1 MPHFV
6 KQLVP
11 IEVQQAIDLSC
22 QASRCTHNQ
31 IKQMHAISNTAVAS
45 KHDTMNNILKIT
57 GIQVMSKNNDN
68 VKYTAVMCVS
78 TSSWLTASSFGHADF
93 WGAQHIGQ
101 QQHSIHADQ
110 LSLNSFPLVRR

>member
-1 MPHFV
+1 
-6 KQLVP
+6 
-11 IEVQQAIDLSC
+11 
-22 QASRCTHNQ
+22 
-31 IKQMHAISNTAVAS
+31 MHAISNTAVAS